1 MGEQRLDPV
10 PDGYHGVVARLAE
23 AAPIGIMLL
32 DKEGHIVWENRTA
45 HQILGLPPDS
55 PSPVRGQ
62 PIFALPNVLDAG
74 AETLFRSVL
83 AGDEMRDILVD
94 IKSVTGLDVSMLF
107 DGGPV
112 HDADGNLVGAWLT
125 GRDLGS
131 DANQAGRLLA
141 LQRME
146 ILGLSVTGVIH
157 DLNNTLTGLAG
168 ALEVMGTGSRP
179 SSQVLS
185 ALDGMVRRSQDIAS
199 RLLEVSRPGS
209 EVKVPMDLRT
219 PVRQAA
225 DLMRHGL
232 GPGVTIDFALPRRQV
247 PVECARTRL
256 LQALF
261 NLGTNARDAMEGKG
275 TIRIG
280 LGSVHDPEYCTAR
293 GWSGTRY
300 ARVVFGD
307 SGPGIPEDLQ
317 PRIWEPFF
325 TTKGGTGTG
334 MGLAVVH
341 RAVLDHGGTV
351 ALLPDEPGACFEI
364 RLPLYRG
371 VVEDDEPTRSLRVPR
386 QFSAVGPP
394 LDGQRVLVADDEA
407 ALRMVLETGLAL
419 KGAEVTAVPD
429 GPTALAAAERNLSEG
444 TPLHTALVD
453 LHMPGLDGIDL
464 IEELRSRFPDMR
476 LVATSGLDPAPDA
489 RARLDE
495 AGASFLA
502 KPFRLANAVELLMP
516 L

>member
-1 MGEQRLDPV
+1 VGEP
-10 PDGYHGVVARLAE
+10 HG
-23 AAPIGIMLL
+23 
-32 DKEGHIVWENRTA
+32 
-45 HQILGLPPDS
+45 HQILGLPLDA
-55 PSPVRGQ
+55 PSPALGQ
-62 PIFALPNVLDAG
+62 FIFELPNVQDAG
-74 AETLFRSVL
+74 ADELFRSVL
-83 AGDEMRDILVD
+83 AGAEMRDILVD
-94 IKSVTGLDVSMLF
+94 IRSVTGLDVSMLF

-112 HDADGNLVGAWLT
+112 YDDAGELIGAWLT

-168 ALEVMGTGSRP
+168 ALEVMGGGTQP
-179 SSQVLS
+179 SPQVLS

-199 RLLEVSRPGS
+199 RLLEVSRPGT
-209 EVKVPMDLRT
+209 EAKTPMDLRT

-232 GPGVTIDFALPRRQV
+232 GPGVTIDFTLPRRQV

-261 NLGTNARDAMEGKG
+261 NLGTNARDAMGGKG

-280 LGSVHDPEYCTAR
+280 LGSVHDPDYCTAR
-293 GWSGTRY
+293 GWSGQRY

-317 PRIWEPFF
+317 ARIWEPFF
-325 TTKGGTGTG
+325 TTKGGSGTG

-341 RAVLDHGGTV
+341 RAVLDHGGV
-351 ALLPDEPGACFEI
+351 IALLPDEPGACFEI

-371 VVEDDEPTRSLRVPR
+371 VVEDDEPTRSMRVPR
-386 QFSAVGPP
+386 QFSAAGPP
-394 LDGQRVLVADDEA
+394 LDGQRILVADDEA

-419 KGAEVTAVPD
+419 KGADVTAVAD
-429 GPTALAAAERNLSEG
+429 GPTALAIAQRNLDEG

-453 LHMPGLDGIDL
+453 LHMPGLDGVDL
-464 IEELRSRFPDMR
+464 IEELRSRYPAMR
-476 LVATSGLDPAPDA
+476 LIATSGLEPAPDA
-489 RARLDE
+489 LGRLHA
-495 AGASFLA
+495 AGATFLA
-502 KPFRLANAVELLMP
+502 KPFRLANAVEALMP
-516 L
+516 G